1 MQFVLKKYQL
11 FGVSYLLRPLEQMTP
26 VLWMFLA
33 TLCPI
38 HNCVASVNPLS
49 QSPIMCQFWHH
60 PEYPDHHPVYHPV
73 HHHCSSSS
81 SVPVHNHVPVLTS
94 SFLDFCQI
102 TAIPHWSSWGGSV
115 HVLCIWVTCISYS
128 LMCFLCWGCVFLS
141 VLLCVRLYSGVS
153 WVLSPSK
160 GGWLTASTATG
171 GGAVT
176 RFFWIC

>member
-1 MQFVLKKYQL
+1 MRFVLKKYQL
-11 FGVSYLLRPLEQMTP
+11 VGVSYLLLPQEQMTP

-33 TLCPI
+33 TLCSV
-38 HNCVASVNPLS
+38 HSCVTSANP
-49 QSPIMCQFWHH
+49 P
-60 PEYPDHHPVYHPV
+60 
-73 HHHCSSSS
+73 
-81 SVPVHNHVPVLTS
+81 VPVPNHVPVLTS
-94 SFLDFCQI
+94 SCLDFCQI

-128 LMCFLCWGCVFLS
+128 LMCFLCWGCAFLS